1 MACVQGHLTN
11 VRLAHDV
18 VIKQTVCRCLG
29 SRVRRTRSPAYD
41 RSNGLVGNEAQGA
54 EPPPKVGTRL
64 ANEQEL
70 RDRRAEA
77 LHPFAGDPRR
87 RGGTAYQITAIIV
100 AVVVLI
106 GVIALIAA
114 T

>member
-1 MACVQGHLTN
+1 MIGGMGSSGMKRKGRSHL
-11 VRLAHDV
+11 
-18 VIKQTVCRCLG
+18 
-29 SRVRRTRSPAYD
+29 
-41 RSNGLVGNEAQGA
+41 
-54 EPPPKVGTRL
+54 PKVGTRP

-106 GVIALIAA
+106 GVLALIAA

>member
-1 MACVQGHLTN
+1 MIGGMGSSGMKRKGRSHL
-11 VRLAHDV
+11 
-18 VIKQTVCRCLG
+18 
-29 SRVRRTRSPAYD
+29 
-41 RSNGLVGNEAQGA
+41 
-54 EPPPKVGTRL
+54 PKVGTRQ

-106 GVIALIAA
+106 GVLALIAA

>member
-1 MACVQGHLTN
+1 MIARMGSSGMKRKGRSHL
-11 VRLAHDV
+11 
-18 VIKQTVCRCLG
+18 
-29 SRVRRTRSPAYD
+29 
-41 RSNGLVGNEAQGA
+41 
-54 EPPPKVGTRL
+54 PKVGTRL

-87 RGGTAYQITAIIV
+87 RGGTAYQITAIII

>member
-1 MACVQGHLTN
+1 MIGRMGSSGMKRKGRSHL
-11 VRLAHDV
+11 
-18 VIKQTVCRCLG
+18 
-29 SRVRRTRSPAYD
+29 
-41 RSNGLVGNEAQGA
+41 
-54 EPPPKVGTRL
+54 PKVGTRP

-106 GVIALIAA
+106 GVLALLAA